1 MNSLGFNKP
10 ESQTR
15 VVVAMSGGVDSSV
28 VAAMLHAEGYEVI
41 GITLQLYDHGV
52 AIGKKGAC
60 CAGQDIYD
68 ARRVAENLGF
78 GLKMLG
84 KPAAEIKARVD
95 EMLALVAQAQPGP
108 FARRTIELGRYLGFR
123 DDDGQLIAMAGE
135 RMRPPGWGEISAV
148 ATAERARGH
157 GLAERLI
164 RAVGA
169 HIVAR
174 GDTPF
179 LHTSADNPAR
189 ALYERLG
196 FELVEALNAC
206 LQKAATAACETVRG
220 MPFDREP
227 MALLLLHRSCAQL
240 QGAVLMAERGMDVE
254 ARTLA
259 RGLLENTLLMAALHD
274 NPDKARAVMIEDAAA
289 AKKGQAK
296 TILRSGMSAD
306 AAMLQ
311 DVVDSIGSV
320 SNLNI
325 SKLAEL
331 GPLGHLY
338 LLYRVMSDDAVHP
351 SGKSLQRHMRMADDG
366 ESWNGYLVGPEDP
379 ERIADTLDRILMIGI
394 ALGVAFTQ
402 IVGETWKPFD
412 RPVDN
417 PGDRLD
423 RKAAEAQMA
432 AFG

>member
-1 MNSLGFNKP
+1 MPSRRDDRVIRSMTTFNETGFL
-10 ESQTR
+10 ST
-15 VVVAMSGGVDSSV
+15 
-28 VAAMLHAEGYEVI
+28 
-41 GITLQLYDHGV
+41 
-52 AIGKKGAC
+52 AISDRI
-60 CAGQDIYD
+60 Q
-68 ARRVAENLGF
+68 ARRNGNA
-78 GLKMLG
+78 
-84 KPAAEIKARVD
+84 
-95 EMLALVAQAQPGP
+95 
-108 FARRTIELGRYLGFR
+108 
-123 DDDGQLIAMAGE
+123 
-135 RMRPPGWGEISAV
+135 
-148 ATAERARGH
+148 
-157 GLAERLI
+157 
-164 RAVGA
+164 
-169 HIVAR
+169 
-174 GDTPF
+174 
-179 LHTSADNPAR
+179 
-189 ALYERLG
+189 LG

-274 NPDKARAVMIEDAAA
+274 NPVKARAVMIEDAAA

-366 ESWNGYLVGPEDP
+366 QSWNGYLVGPEDP
-379 ERIADTLDRILMIGI
+379 DRIADTLDRILMIGI

-402 IVGETWKPFD
+402 IVGDEENNTRLGEISADYGPFRASQD
-412 RPVDN
+412 A
-417 PGDRLD
+417 
-423 RKAAEAQMA
+423 AAEVRIARKREA
-432 AFG
+432 IG